1 MFCHHGYVFV
11 FKIDNSG
18 RFQNFR
24 SISRT
29 CFMEIDDFKWSS
41 WKFAC
46 GLGLGGYTSGQKHVK
61 CEIAYTS
68 EQKKRQNKFEPNWS
82 ESLWYE
88 QTFYHP
94 PKPPKPIV

>member
-46 GLGLGGYTSGQKHVK
+46 GLGLGGYTSGQKNVKCEIAYTSEQKHVK

-68 EQKKRQNKFEPNWS
+68 EQKKASK
-82 ESLWYE
+82 
-88 QTFYHP
+88 
-94 PKPPKPIV
+94 